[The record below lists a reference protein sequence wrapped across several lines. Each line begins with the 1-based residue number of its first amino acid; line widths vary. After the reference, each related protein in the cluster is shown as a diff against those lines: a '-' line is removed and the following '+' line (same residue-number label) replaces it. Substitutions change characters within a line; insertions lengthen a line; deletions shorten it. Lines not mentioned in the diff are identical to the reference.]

1 MEVSARLRRIP
12 SWQVTLGLALLA
24 LGFLIAAQLRSE
36 PPLVQY
42 TTDERAPL
50 VTTAQG
56 LQSQQDQLK
65 TRILTLR
72 SQIQDLEQ
80 KGQGN
85 AALVKQLNDSLQQ
98 AQIAAGLVNVE
109 GTGVVLQLQDST
121 NTVAPGDNASDY
133 LVSAEDVRTV
143 VQQLWFVG
151 AEAVAVNG
159 ERITQNTAILDI
171 GGSVLV
177 NSAYLAPP
185 YQISAIGAPGLY
197 DELSR
202 DQGFQDFVRA
212 RAEAF
217 GIRISFAELSDV
229 VVPAYAGI
237 VNLRYAHPVSP
248 SPSPVPASPGA
259 SPAASGGS
267 GTTSSTG
274 APPGATSS
282 GGQSPGHMPAATGA
296 TPRPS
301 HSGGSGSTPRP
312 TAHPTPHRT
321 PRPTPH
327 ATSRATARAG
337 TPIVA
342 GSAPQSPRSPGVS

>member
-1 MEVSARLRRIP
+1 MMEISARLRRIP
-12 SWQVTLGLALLA
+12 SWQATLGLALLA
-24 LGFLIAAQLRSE
+24 LGFLIAAQLHSE
-36 PPLVQY
+36 VPVVQY

-65 TRILTLR
+65 ARILALR

-80 KGQGN
+80 AGQGN
-85 AALVKQLNDSLQQ
+85 AALVKQLNDSLQT
-98 AQIAAGLVNVE
+98 AQIAAGLVNIE

-143 VQQLWFVG
+143 VQELWFVG

-197 DELSR
+197 DALSK
-202 DQGFQDFVRA
+202 DQGFRDFVRA

-217 GIRISFAELSDV
+217 GIRVSFAELSDV

-237 VNLRYAHPVSP
+237 VNLRYAHPVVPTP
-248 SPSPVPASPGA
+248 SPAPSTLASPTSSPV
-259 SPAASGGS
+259 
-267 GTTSSTG
+267 
-274 APPGATSS
+274 ATSS
-282 GGQSPGHMPAATGA
+282 AGA
-296 TPRPS
+296 TPGRTTIPS
-301 HSGGSGSTPRP
+301 S
-312 TAHPTPHRT
+312 AT
-321 PRPTPH
+321 PRPTPRPTPR
-327 ATSRATARAG
+327 ATSRTTPRPTPRTTSRPATREPAHAPTH
-337 TPIVA
+337 TP
-342 GSAPQSPRSPGVS
+342 SPSVP